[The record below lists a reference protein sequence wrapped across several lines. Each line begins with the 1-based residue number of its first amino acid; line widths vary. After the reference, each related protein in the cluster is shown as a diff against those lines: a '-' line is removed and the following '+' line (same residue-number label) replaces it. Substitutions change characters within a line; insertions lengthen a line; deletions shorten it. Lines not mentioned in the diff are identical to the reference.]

1 MRILIGSLKGG
12 VGKTTTAVHIALG
25 LAYSGGRTLL
35 VDADPAQTSALRWST
50 DAGDEWPSSCVV
62 VAYSGRTLA
71 KRINDLIGDF
81 EHLVIDTG
89 PKNPTELRQGLTVVD
104 TLVVPTSPSMLDL
117 LELKSTFEVAAEMEA
132 VREVDAAVLLTRV
145 RLGTRSLSDARAAL
159 DSLELPVLDTQI
171 RLREQFGAAQ
181 GTAPTEVELAEYG
194 DLLTELRSP

>member
-1 MRILIGSLKGG
+1 
-12 VGKTTTAVHIALG
+12 
-25 LAYSGGRTLL
+25 
-35 VDADPAQTSALRWST
+35 
-50 DAGDEWPSSCVV
+50 
-62 VAYSGRTLA
+62 
-71 KRINDLIGDF
+71 
-81 EHLVIDTG
+81 
-89 PKNPTELRQGLTVVD
+89 
-104 TLVVPTSPSMLDL
+104 MLDL